1 MLLTFE
7 LYGRAGRHRPSV
19 SRAESIKERSRDV
32 IDRAI
37 SIDRDQQTVT
47 LEATQDRQ
55 RLALECVE
63 PLANTRSCVVTSA
76 SPRKSLS
83 GDLVGDGQL
92 DRGVEAIRRE
102 PLDEPVE
109 LVEVPR
115 KAIEQEPAP
124 PGIGLLETPVDQ
136 LVDEPIGNQ
145 PPGGNALA
153 DAQTEWC
160 RECDG
165 LAQQVTSRD
174 VGNPERS
181 RQTQG
186 LRTFAGSRRTDDE
199 QSRRLEGAPE
209 LARARSAR
217 HSCPMRGGL
226 AARCASETMSSSLS
240 RDQRCRSRSRHISA
254 WLIGTRVVELKGLK

>member
-1 MLLTFE
+1 ME
-7 LYGRAGRHRPSV
+7 
-19 SRAESIKERSRDV
+19 ERSRDA

-37 SIDRDQQTVT
+37 SVDRDQQTVT
-47 LEATQDRQ
+47 LEATQDRR

-63 PLANTRSCVVTSA
+63 PLANTRSRVVTSA

-102 PLDEPVE
+102 PLHEPVE

-115 KAIEQEPAP
+115 KAVEQESAPA
-124 PGIGLLETPVDQ
+124 GIGLLETPMDQ
-136 LVDEPIGNQ
+136 LVDEHIGNQ
-145 PPGGNALA
+145 APGGNALA
-153 DAQTEWC
+153 DAHTEWC
-160 RECDG
+160 RERDG

-186 LRTFAGSRRTDDE
+186 LRPFAGSRRTDDE

-209 LARARSAR
+209 QARARSAR
-217 HSCPMRGGL
+217 HSSSMRGGP
-226 AARCASETMSSSLS
+226 AARCASEAISNSLS
-240 RDQRCRSRSRHISA
+240 RKQRCRSRSRYVTA
-254 WLIGTRVVELKGLK
+254 WLKGIRVVELKGLK